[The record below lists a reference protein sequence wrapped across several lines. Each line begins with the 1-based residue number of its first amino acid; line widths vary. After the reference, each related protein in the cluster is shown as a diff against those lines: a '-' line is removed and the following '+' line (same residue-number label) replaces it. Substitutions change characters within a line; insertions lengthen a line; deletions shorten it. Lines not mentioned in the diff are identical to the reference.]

1 MEKILKPSLKCF
13 KKKKIE
19 NCKWENISY
28 FGDNEKK
35 DFINL
40 NKVGA
45 KTILVKKW
53 RKNKQKVLNLIVQ
66 IQIESLNNLKFLK

>member
-1 MEKILKPSLKCF
+1 MG
-13 KKKKIE
+13 
-19 NCKWENISY
+19 NISY

-53 RKNKQKVLNLIVQ
+53 RKNKQKVLESYRAKYK
-66 IQIESLNNLKFLK
+66 IESLNNLKFLK